1 MSPAER
7 IQSEPLHSNKTSYDD
22 VLYAG
27 HSYIHSH
34 PNTLSTIARLR
45 GLNPARLRN
54 CRVLELGCAS
64 GENLIPMAEHLP
76 AAEFVGIDLSV
87 RQIERG
93 HTYLE
98 RTGIK
103 NVELRQMNILDLDN
117 SLGDFDYILAHGIYS
132 WVPPVVRDRLLA
144 VCRERLRP
152 HGVAYVS
159 YNTFP
164 GWHFFQIARNMMLY
178 RIRNTE
184 EPLARAKI
192 AREFIEQMADF
203 VKPANGDFSVFPD
216 LYRGFIQTYHSFLTQ
231 SALREDAHFLHDE
244 LEEVNDPVYFHEFVA
259 HAARHDLQY
268 LGDANFSSM
277 MAFNL
282 PRDAAQMLQSIAAD
296 RIEMEQYIDFLR
308 NRSFRYTLLCHRAA
322 PLRNQID
329 MDSLGDFY
337 VASNLKVEEGAD
349 LLGSSL
355 VKFSD
360 GGAAS
365 IATNHPVSKV
375 AFHVIQRTW
384 PAFYQIKDLLPLA
397 YAEMKS
403 LSDDAFCPEQL
414 TADQRKVD
422 RKVLTTNL
430 LKAYATSDNL
440 LRLFYERP
448 RMVPTLSEFPQA
460 AEWTRLQARQSEIVT
475 NSFHFR
481 VQLDPLTRFL
491 LIRLDGTR
499 RLADLVQEVMKGP
512 MADNLWSVEPSAENR
527 AEMDA
532 ETRLTIVAAGI
543 NDRMNWICQ
552 SALLIA

>member
-1 MSPAER
+1 MSLVENLQLDAVNV
-7 IQSEPLHSNKTSYDD
+7 NKTSYDD

-45 GLNPARLRN
+45 GLKSAPLQN

-76 AAEFVGIDLSV
+76 DAEFVGIDLSV

-93 HTYLE
+93 HTYIE
-98 RTGIK
+98 RTGVK
-103 NVELRQMNILDLDN
+103 NVDLRQMDILDVDE

-132 WVPPVVRDRLLA
+132 WVPPLVRDQLLA

-152 HGVAYVS
+152 QGVAYVS

-178 RIRNTE
+178 RIRNLVDPRE
-184 EPLARAKI
+184 RAKI
-192 AREFIEQMADF
+192 ARQFIEQMADF
-203 VKPANGDFSVFPD
+203 VKPENGDFSVFPN

-231 SALREDAHFLHDE
+231 SALRQDAHFLHDE
-244 LEEVNDPVYFHEFVA
+244 LEEFNDPVYFHQFAA
-259 HAARHDLQY
+259 HAANHDLQY

-296 RIEMEQYIDFLR
+296 RIEMEQYLDFLR
-308 NRSFRYTLLCHRAA
+308 NRSFRHTLLCHRSAQ
-322 PLRNQID
+322 LSHQIN
-329 MDSLGDFY
+329 MDDLGDFY
-337 VASNLKVEEGAD
+337 VASNFKVDDDAD
-349 LLGSSL
+349 LLDSSV

-375 AFHVIQRTW
+375 AFDVIRRSW
-384 PAFYQIKDLLPLA
+384 PTFYQINELLSFA
-397 YAEMKS
+397 YASMRE
-403 LSDDAFCPEQL
+403 LSDNAFHPDALSAE
-414 TADQRKVD
+414 QRKVD

-448 RMVPTLSEFPQA
+448 RMVSTISEFPQA
-460 AEWTRLQARQSEIVT
+460 SEWTRLQARYSEVVT
-475 NSFHFR
+475 NSFHYR

-499 RLADLVQEVMKGP
+499 RLIDLLQEVMDGP
-512 MADNLWSVEPSAENR
+512 MADDLWSVEPSSENPS
-527 AEMDA
+527 EMDA
-532 ETRLTIVAAGI
+532 ETRLTIVSAGI

-552 SALLIA
+552 SALLVA